1 MRNSA
6 NENFHLSGKNGGHNP
21 IIPVYTGHG
30 SKRAAKD
37 HFYTGTN
44 QITLIGTNED
54 VVDFYAGLGK
64 KDIEFAGKVDIN
76 TAGIE
81 ELKSLPGIGE
91 KTAEKI
97 INKRNELGSFNS
109 VEDLMLVPGIGSKT
123 LEKLLPNIRIQ

>member
-1 MRNSA
+1 MVVIS
-6 NENFHLSGKNGGHNP
+6 
-21 IIPVYTGHG
+21 V
-30 SKRAAKD
+30 KD
-37 HFYTGTN
+37 HFYTVTD
-44 QITLIGTNED
+44 QVTLIGTNED

-81 ELKSLPGIGE
+81 DLKLLPRIVE

-109 VEDLMLVPGIGSKT
+109 VEDLKLIPGIGSKT
-123 LEKLLPNIRIQ
+123 LEKLLPNNRIQ

>member
-1 MRNSA
+1 MKIFTSQERTVVII
-6 NENFHLSGKNGGHNP
+6 LSSLFILGMVVK
-21 IIPVYTGHG
+21 
-30 SKRAAKD
+30 AAKD
-37 HFYTGTN
+37 HFYTGTD

-109 VEDLMLVPGIGSKT
+109 VEDLMLVPGIWQQNFRKIIT
-123 LEKLLPNIRIQ
+123 KY

>member
-1 MRNSA
+1 MKIFTSQERTVVII
-6 NENFHLSGKNGGHNP
+6 LSSLFILGMVVK
-21 IIPVYTGHG
+21 
-30 SKRAAKD
+30 AAKD
-37 HFYTGTN
+37 HFYTGTD

-54 VVDFYAGLGK
+54 VVDFYTDLGK

-109 VEDLMLVPGIGSKT
+109 VEDLMLVPGIGRKT

>member
-1 MRNSA
+1 MKIFTSQERTVVII
-6 NENFHLSGKNGGHNP
+6 LSSLFILGMVVK
-21 IIPVYTGHG
+21 
-30 SKRAAKD
+30 AAKD
-37 HFYTGTN
+37 HFYIGTD

-54 VVDFYAGLGK
+54 VVDFHAGLGK
-64 KDIEFAGKVDIN
+64 KDIEFSGKVDIN

-97 INKRNELGSFNS
+97 LNKRNELGSFNS
-109 VEDLMLVPGIGSKT
+109 VEDLILVPGIGSKT

>member
-1 MRNSA
+1 MKIFTSQERTVVII
-6 NENFHLSGKNGGHNP
+6 LSSLFIRGMVVK
-21 IIPVYTGHG
+21 
-30 SKRAAKD
+30 AAKD
-37 HFYTGTN
+37 HFYTGTD
-44 QITLIGTNED
+44 QRTLIGTNED

-76 TAGIE
+76 MAGIE
-81 ELKSLPGIGE
+81 ELKSLPGIRE

>member
-1 MRNSA
+1 MKIFTSQEKMVVIILSA
-6 NENFHLSGKNGGHNP
+6 LIMLGMAVK
-21 IIPVYTGHG
+21 V
-30 SKRAAKD
+30 AKE
-37 HFYTGTN
+37 HFDTGTD

-54 VVDFYAGLGK
+54 VVDFYAGLDK

-81 ELKSLPGIGE
+81 ELKSLPRIGE

-97 INKRNELGSFNS
+97 INKRNELGRFNS

-123 LEKLLPNIRIQ
+123 LEKLLPYIRIN

>member
-1 MRNSA
+1 MKIFTSQGKTVVIILSA
-6 NENFHLSGKNGGHNP
+6 LFMLGMAVK
-21 IIPVYTGHG
+21 
-30 SKRAAKD
+30 AAKE
-37 HFYTGTN
+37 HFDKGTD

-54 VVDFYAGLGK
+54 VVDFYAGLDE

-81 ELKSLPGIGE
+81 ELKSLPRIGE

-97 INKRNELGSFNS
+97 INKRNELGRFNS

-123 LEKLLPNIRIQ
+123 LEKLLPYIRIN

>member
-1 MRNSA
+1 MKIFTSQERTVVII
-6 NENFHLSGKNGGHNP
+6 LSSLFILGMVVK
-21 IIPVYTGHG
+21 
-30 SKRAAKD
+30 AAKD
-37 HFYTGTN
+37 HFYTGTD

-123 LEKLLPNIRIQ
+123 LKKIITKY

>member
-1 MRNSA
+1 MKIFTSEERTVVII
-6 NENFHLSGKNGGHNP
+6 LSSRLILGMVVK
-21 IIPVYTGHG
+21 
-30 SKRAAKD
+30 AAKVY
-37 HFYTGTN
+37 FYTGTD

-81 ELKSLPGIGE
+81 EFKSLPGIGE

-109 VEDLMLVPGIGSKT
+109 VEDLMLVPGIASKT